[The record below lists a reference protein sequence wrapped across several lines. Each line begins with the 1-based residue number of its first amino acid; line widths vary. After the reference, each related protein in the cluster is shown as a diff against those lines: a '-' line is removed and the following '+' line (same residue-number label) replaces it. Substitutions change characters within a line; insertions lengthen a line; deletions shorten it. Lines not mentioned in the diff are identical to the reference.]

1 MKLTVSGWPGGGS
14 STLSLILCKMLN
26 IKHVRGGETFRA
38 IYKALDKSDTGHE
51 HLAAHRFVEEY
62 FGPLY
67 DEYVDKKLSGN
78 DTDNYLIETD
88 IGAFRVG
95 KRDDLL
101 SIFLL
106 TDEKIRQERL
116 GGDGRSDDGE
126 IVSEIDRNHA
136 ETYYKLHG
144 IEWFNE
150 QQIRST
156 HALVIDN
163 SQMTIADELVA
174 VFDALERMEMITKER
189 ASELRCMAQAEEA
202 TFWDSG
208 KKYYSDYLKEEELV
222 MSPVEILVEMRQ
234 IFQDEI
240 NGFPSELKTAIYGL
254 TPVSGLK

>member
-38 IYKALDKSDTGHE
+38 IYKALDKADTGHE

-67 DEYVDKKLSGN
+67 DEYIDLKLQG
-78 DTDNYLIETD
+78 DVTDNYLIETD

-95 KRDDLL
+95 NREDLL

-106 TDEKIRQERL
+106 TNEEVRQERL
-116 GGDGRSDDGE
+116 GGDGRSDDGA
-126 IVSEIDRNHA
+126 IVSEIDKNHA
-136 ETYYKLHG
+136 GTYQKLHG

-150 QQIRST
+150 EQIRAT

-163 SQMTIADELVA
+163 SDMTIADELVS
-174 VFDALERMEMITKER
+174 VFNKLEEMNMITKER
-189 ASELRCMAQAEEA
+189 ASELRGMVKEEEQ

-208 KKYYSDYLKEEELV
+208 KRYYAGYLNDNGLV
-222 MSPVEILVEMRQ
+222 MSPTEILVEMGRM
-234 IFQDEI
+234 FGDEI
-240 NGFPSELKTAIYGL
+240 TQFPAELRKAIDGITSETSLK
-254 TPVSGLK
+254 